1 MCPRVPRSHRAQL
14 KVVMDTF
21 VAPMGKVTDVD
32 EWTVR
37 DPST

>member
-1 MCPRVPRSHRAQL
+1 
-14 KVVMDTF
+14 MDTF

-37 DPST
+37 RSFNLMSLTLAAPGEGDPP